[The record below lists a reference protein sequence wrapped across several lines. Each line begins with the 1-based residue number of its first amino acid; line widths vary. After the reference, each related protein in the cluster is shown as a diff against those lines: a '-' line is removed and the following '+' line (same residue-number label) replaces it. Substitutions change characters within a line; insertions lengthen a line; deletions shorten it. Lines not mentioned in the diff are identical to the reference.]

1 MSAKYGTG
9 GNNTP
14 LILETYPADS
24 RIKIR
29 EDGIVQTLT
38 QKMVKG
44 GVDIP
49 LVYEDLC
56 RG

>member
-14 LILETYPADS
+14 LILETHPADS

-44 GVDIP
+44 GGRHPFGV
-49 LVYEDLC
+49 
-56 RG
+56 